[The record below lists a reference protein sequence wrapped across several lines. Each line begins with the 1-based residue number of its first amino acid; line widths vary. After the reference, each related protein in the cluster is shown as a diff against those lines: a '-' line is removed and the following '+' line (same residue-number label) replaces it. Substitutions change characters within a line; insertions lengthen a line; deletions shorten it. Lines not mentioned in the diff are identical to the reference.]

1 MASVETDF
9 VYNIKNEELNGFTLY
24 YDEDKGGFYNCRGY
38 NQCNHYDWREDLDPT
53 FNLMRI
59 HLEINNDLNELWD
72 DKTGDDIEDFYELIE
87 VLLSTIAEQLEEKY
101 GNNEEN

>member
-1 MASVETDF
+1 
-9 VYNIKNEELNGFTLY
+9 
-24 YDEDKGGFYNCRGY
+24 
-38 NQCNHYDWREDLDPT
+38 
-53 FNLMRI
+53 MRI

-72 DKTGDDIEDFYELIE
+72 DTTGDEIEDFYDLIE